1 LPTISMFFG
10 IMVRMYYDD
19 HGPAHFHA
27 YYGDDMIV
35 IEIAT
40 LRIVAGQLP
49 KRAQA
54 MVLEWASQHREELL
68 EDWQLAS
75 AHEPLKKISP
85 LE

>member
-1 LPTISMFFG
+1 MFFG
-10 IMVRMYYDD
+10 IMVRMYFDD

-35 IEIAT
+35 IEIET
-40 LRIVAGQLP
+40 LRIVVGQFP
-49 KRAQA
+49 RRAQA

-68 EDWQLAS
+68 EEWRLAS
-75 AHEPLKKISP
+75 AHEPLKKILP

>member
-1 LPTISMFFG
+1 
-10 IMVRMYYDD
+10 MYYDD

-35 IEIAT
+35 IEIET
-40 LRIVAGQLP
+40 LRVVVGQLP
-49 KRAQA
+49 RRAQA

-68 EDWQLAS
+68 EDWQLAT

>member
-1 LPTISMFFG
+1 
-10 IMVRMYYDD
+10 MVRMYYDD

-40 LRIVAGQLP
+40 LRVVVGQLP
-49 KRAQA
+49 RRAQA

-68 EDWQLAS
+68 EDWQLAT

>member
-1 LPTISMFFG
+1 
-10 IMVRMYYDD
+10 MVRMYYDD

-35 IEIAT
+35 IEIET
-40 LRIVAGQLP
+40 LRVVVGQLP
-49 KRAQA
+49 RRAQA

-68 EDWQLAS
+68 EDWQLAT

>member
-1 LPTISMFFG
+1 MFFG
-10 IMVRMYYDD
+10 IMVRMYFDD

-35 IEIAT
+35 IEIET
-40 LRIVAGQLP
+40 LRIVVGQFP
-49 KRAQA
+49 RRAQA

-68 EDWQLAS
+68 EDWRLAS
-75 AHEPLKKISP
+75 AHEPLKKILP